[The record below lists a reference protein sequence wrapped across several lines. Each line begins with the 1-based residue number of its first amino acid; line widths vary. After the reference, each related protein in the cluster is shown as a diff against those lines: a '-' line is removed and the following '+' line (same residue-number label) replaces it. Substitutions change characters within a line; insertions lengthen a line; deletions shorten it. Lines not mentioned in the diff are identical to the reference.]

1 MEILDNGDY
10 KLVNGKIISRDAIG
24 QLHTKVESPKP
35 VKSEGKE
42 ELQEGQ
48 CSGKL
53 LLED

>member
-10 KLVNGKIISRDAIG
+10 KLVNGTIISRDAIS
-24 QLHTKVESPKP
+24 QLHTKMEAPKP
-35 VKSEGKE
+35 VKIEGKE

-53 LLED
+53 QLED